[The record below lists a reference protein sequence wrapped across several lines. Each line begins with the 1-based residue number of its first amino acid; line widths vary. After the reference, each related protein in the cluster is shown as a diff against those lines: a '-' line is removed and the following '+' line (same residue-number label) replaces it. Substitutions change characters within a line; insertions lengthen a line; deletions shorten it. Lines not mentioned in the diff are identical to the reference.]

1 MKKRIACP
9 ECNGNGR
16 ITLARMYN
24 DYCGIG
30 CKQCDHCGGKGFLE
44 VPMTNAER
52 IRAMSDE
59 ELTDAIY
66 RLIHANDPAI
76 WFCKETKECWEL
88 MDNDE
93 EIPEEMCRKCLL
105 EKLQQPAEE
114 G

>member
-1 MKKRIACP
+1 METKETQCHPKPLVNAT
-9 ECNGNGR
+9 CNLGAKGCYGNGKCHYIGNCEHK
-16 ITLARMYN
+16 IT
-24 DYCGIG
+24 
-30 CKQCDHCGGKGFLE
+30 
-44 VPMTNAER
+44 TNADS

-66 RLIHANDPAI
+66 RLIHANDPAL
-76 WFCKETKECWEL
+76 WFCKGTKECGEL

-105 EKLQQPAEE
+105 ERLQQPAKE

>member
-1 MKKRIACP
+1 M
-9 ECNGNGR
+9 
-16 ITLARMYN
+16 T
-24 DYCGIG
+24 
-30 CKQCDHCGGKGFLE
+30 CKQCKNMGECEDDAFANGAKFDPDESAKYCAGFE
-44 VPMTNAER
+44 PITTADR

-66 RLIHANDPAI
+66 RLIHANDPAL
-76 WFCKETKECWEL
+76 WFCKGTKECGEL

-93 EIPEEMCRKCLL
+93 EIPEEMCQKCLL